1 MHRDIELNRIDEMII
16 VIEKN
21 RDTSVDQK
29 LLQKPCKSTGYKEW
43 IPEEISF
50 KLLEFRISIL
60 IRNKINCNNYYC
72 YFRTLFF
79 SGEVCYHIWTLL
91 IAVN

>member
-21 RDTSVDQK
+21 RDTSVDHK

-43 IPEEISF
+43 NSW
-50 KLLEFRISIL
+50 
-60 IRNKINCNNYYC
+60 RNFI
-72 YFRTLFF
+72 
-79 SGEVCYHIWTLL
+79 
-91 IAVN
+91 